1 MRLAAEKIHG
11 AVRELN
17 RDSIVTTAEL
27 VMVVMQEALKNLIE
41 LLYNGDDDDEEEDNI
56 SRFVIQNHND
66 TKKDAGVS
74 KDYEVLG

>member
-11 AVRELN
+11 AVWELN
-17 RDSIVTTAEL
+17 RDSIVTTAEF
-27 VMVVMQEALKNLIE
+27 VMVVMQEALKNLID
-41 LLYNGDDDDEEEDNI
+41 LLYDGDDDDEGEDNI